1 MAPRSP
7 HQTVDPT
14 RREAAPEAGA
24 TRALYRAAI
33 GPRNTSYYLTR
44 FLRFDIP
51 GHSRRS
57 WNWAA
62 CFLTFYW
69 LLYRRMFAAAFVYLL
84 GLPVLFAAVSATATS
99 FVNANVFVVVYAFIS
114 FIVQFVLVPTYANA
128 FYYRHIRVR
137 VRRVVQSGLPLEEG
151 VRLLRQS
158 RHTTG
163 MTVCLLIGLALLVV
177 VIFLSF
183 LAHVSLR

>member
-7 HQTVDPT
+7 HQTVSPT
-14 RREAAPEAGA
+14 RPEAAPSVNA

-62 CFLTFYW
+62 CFFTFYW
-69 LLYRRMFAAAFVYLL
+69 LLYRRMFAAAMVYLL
-84 GLPVLFAAVSATATS
+84 AFPVLFAAVSAAATS
-99 FVNANVFVVVYAFIS
+99 FVSARVFVVVYAFIS
-114 FIVQFVLVPTYANA
+114 FIVQFVLVPSYANA
-128 FYYRHIRVR
+128 LYYRHIRAR
-137 VRRVVQSGLPLEEG
+137 VRRAVQSGLPLEES

-158 RHTTG
+158 PHTTG
-163 MTVCLLIGLALLVV
+163 MAICLLIGLALLVLV
-177 VIFLSF
+177 VLLSF
-183 LAHVSLR
+183 LAQVSLR